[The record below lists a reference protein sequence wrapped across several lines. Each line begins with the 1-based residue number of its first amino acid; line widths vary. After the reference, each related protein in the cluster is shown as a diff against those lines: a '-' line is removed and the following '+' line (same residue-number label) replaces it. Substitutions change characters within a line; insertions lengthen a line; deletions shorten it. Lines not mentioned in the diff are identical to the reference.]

1 MEEEARLAILRELA
15 NEDNKAMSSARMQ
28 KILLTKLWI
37 DKPREWVEVQYLYL
51 RDMNA
56 VTLLQADTVKIARL
70 AERGEYHLQ
79 GIVTIPGV
87 QPPSARDR
95 V

>member
-15 NEDNKAMSSARMQ
+15 KEDNKAMSSARMQ
-28 KILLTKLWI
+28 TILLNQLWI
-37 DKPREWVEVQYLYL
+37 DKPREWVEIQYLYL
-51 RDMNA
+51 RDMGA
-56 VTLLQADTVKIARL
+56 ITVLQAETVKIARL
-70 AERGEYHLQ
+70 VDRGEYHLQ

-87 QPPSARDR
+87 QAPSARGQ